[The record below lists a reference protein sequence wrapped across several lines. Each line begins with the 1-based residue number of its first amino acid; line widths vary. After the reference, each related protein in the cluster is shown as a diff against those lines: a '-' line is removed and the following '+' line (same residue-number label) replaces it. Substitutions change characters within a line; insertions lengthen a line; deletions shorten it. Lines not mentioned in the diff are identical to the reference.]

1 MRKNN
6 DEGEKAVRQSAD
18 GVRREG
24 GNKRG
29 KKEGTERKEGIKEGA
44 MKRGKK

>member
-18 GVRREG
+18 GVG
-24 GNKRG
+24 RG
-29 KKEGTERKEGIKEGA
+29 KKEGTEKKEGRKEGA